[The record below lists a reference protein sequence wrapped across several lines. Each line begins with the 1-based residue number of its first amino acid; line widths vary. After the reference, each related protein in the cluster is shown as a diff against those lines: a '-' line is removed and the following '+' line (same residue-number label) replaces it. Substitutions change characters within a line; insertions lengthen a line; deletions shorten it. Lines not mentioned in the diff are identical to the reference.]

1 MGAKTKGKKVS
12 GKILKII
19 ELDIKNLKKKK
30 KKTLQVLP
38 KSLADIQTR

>member
-30 KKTLQVLP
+30 KTLQVLP